1 MRAHLIGG
9 TNMSNGFFAR
19 LVAKLRR
26 PDNAG
31 RDLATREGGASQTDD
46 HYQDRLFAEIVAASV
61 VIDFGGV
68 PSDFFQTRR
77 RRSENNAHEAK
88 RT

>member
-1 MRAHLIGG
+1 
-9 TNMSNGFFAR
+9 MSDGFFAR

-26 PDNAG
+26 RSNVAHDVA
-31 RDLATREGGASQTDD
+31 AREGGASQTDD
-46 HYQDRLFAEIVAASV
+46 QYEDRLFAEIVAASV

-77 RRSENNAHEAK
+77 QRIENSTRETK